1 MELAQIGDH
10 NSMWLQKNEN
20 TFPHEVK
27 ACKSQREGLTRLPI
41 AFWLLRKF
49 GLMGCLETLFQS
61 LKNKN
66 FSKLN
71 FLWTI
76 GNVLKQKYFNA

>member
-27 ACKSQREGLTRLPI
+27 ACESQREGLTRLPT

-49 GLMGCLETLFQS
+49 GLMGVSRNFGTKFKEQKLFQIELSLDHWKCLETKIL
-61 LKNKN
+61 
-66 FSKLN
+66 
-71 FLWTI
+71 
-76 GNVLKQKYFNA
+76 

>member
-1 MELAQIGDH
+1 MKENRCFQVEFAQIGDH

-27 ACKSQREGLTRLPI
+27 TCESQREELTRLPN
-41 AFWLLRKF
+41 AFLLLKKI
-49 GLMGCLETLFQS
+49 GIMGCLETLEQS

-66 FSKLN
+66 LS
-71 FLWTI
+71 
-76 GNVLKQKYFNA
+76 